1 MSIHDLILQAKH
13 IVKQL
18 PKIYIEY
25 ATLNRRIATAN
36 SATSKRITLT
46 SSKDINSCLFSM
58 SGISFEHDGIG
69 RDYFIPTSTFCD
81 NMKMFNPREFKINT
95 RAENP
100 FIEAFLTMFI
110 FWRIFC
116 YTQLTLTVLFMM
128 KLFYSMIS
136 SGGVAGAANMFIF
149 NTIPFILMLS
159 SAIAIIMAI
168 VIKNRILRTIG
179 FYLNVINES
188 SIEKLG
194 DVEMTIQK
202 NAFATFTA

>member
-1 MSIHDLILQAKH
+1 MSIHGLILQAKH

-136 SGGVAGAANMFIF
+136 SGDVVGAANMFIF

-159 SAIAIIMAI
+159 SAIAVIMAI
-168 VIKNRILRTIG
+168 VIKNRMLRTIG
-179 FYLNVINES
+179 FYLSIINES
-188 SIEKLG
+188 SIEKLS

-202 NAFATFTA
+202 NVFTTFTA

>member
-1 MSIHDLILQAKH
+1 MSIHGLILQAKH

-46 SSKDINSCLFSM
+46 SSKDISACLFSM
-58 SGISFEHDGIG
+58 SGVSFEHDGIG
-69 RDYFIPTSTFCD
+69 RDYFIPISTFCD
-81 NMKMFNPREFKINT
+81 NMKMFNPRAFKTNI
-95 RAENP
+95 RAKNP
-100 FIEAFLTMFI
+100 FVEAFLTMFI
-110 FWRIFC
+110 FWRIFG
-116 YTQLTLTVLFMM
+116 YTQLILTVLFIM

-136 SGGVAGAANMFIF
+136 SGVVVGTANTFIF

-168 VIKNRILRTIG
+168 AIKNKMLRTIG

-194 DVEMTIQK
+194 RVEMTIQK
-202 NAFATFTA
+202 NLFATFTA